1 MMLMKE
7 VRRQSDDL
15 IWATRLYRGGQAKD
29 LSSHPRKVSHSRMHD
44 NFTRTGGKSR
54 SSRTSGRSWRRAVDG
69 PTRSGERTDSDQMGA
84 LTVISL
90 LPFLLILPP
99 AFKELFLGSNIG
111 GIFHELIALSEIELH
126 SSILVPFLLHIT
138 IEDELFASNLKF
150 RHVLLVGH
158 FGVRTGK
165 IFIVRS
171 LSSNLEALDL
181 SLEIIVVCPFGV
193 ELLRGVLCLL

>member
-1 MMLMKE
+1 
-7 VRRQSDDL
+7 
-15 IWATRLYRGGQAKD
+15 
-29 LSSHPRKVSHSRMHD
+29 
-44 NFTRTGGKSR
+44 
-54 SSRTSGRSWRRAVDG
+54 
-69 PTRSGERTDSDQMGA
+69 MGA

-171 LSSNLEALDL
+171 LSSNLEPLTCPLRLSWSARSELNFL
-181 SLEIIVVCPFGV
+181 EASCAFFSFLLFAARSLRLKEFRKILLAVFKQCLLIREEFFVCCPFSLE
-193 ELLRGVLCLL
+193 LLILCAQC